1 MSIFSIGVSGLQ
13 TAQIALNTTSNNITN
28 VYTPGYNRELTLL
41 AESGIGGVRVSGVQR
56 QFDYFI
62 ASQLNSATSALSG
75 LQNYQTQISQINN
88 LLADSD
94 AGLAPL
100 MQDFFS
106 AIQDLVSAPSDPAA
120 RQEVIGTADT
130 LASQVRSVDTYL
142 QDMQR
147 NVNIQIS
154 DEVTQIN
161 DTAALIAK
169 LNKDI
174 ALATAKSGEPPN
186 SLLNERD
193 LLVNQLSERVEVRLL
208 IQDGG
213 YYNISLPNGQP
224 LVTGTESFELEA
236 VASSSDPSRLV
247 VGYRDSAGN
256 LKELPESLF
265 TEGSIGGLFS
275 FRSEI
280 LDDVQNQVGH
290 LAVSIALAV
299 NEQHQLGVDLNGD
312 PGGEFFSIGAPTT
325 YANSNN
331 SGTAVASAEFS
342 DVLSLRGVDYDLR
355 VSDAASGEFTIT
367 PSDGSA
373 AFTLTLDGANQ
384 LTFDGLT
391 ITVDDPS
398 ALADGDRFQLQPTR
412 RAAADF
418 DNLIEDASAIAAG
431 MGDGSGD
438 NRNALALLDLQSA
451 QLVGGQAS
459 FNQAYA
465 SMVGFVGNKTN
476 IVQVNLAAQ
485 QSLTEQIFNM
495 QQSESGVNLDEEAT
509 NLIRY
514 QQYYQASAKLIEV
527 GGTLLDTILGL
538 RS

>member
-213 YYNISLPNGQP
+213 YYNISLPSGQP

-325 YANSNN
+325 YANTNN

-373 AFTLTLDGANQ
+373 AFTLPLDAANQ
-384 LTFDGLT
+384 LSFDGLT

-398 ALADGDRFQLQPTR
+398 VLADGDRYQLQPTR

>member
-41 AESGIGGVRVSGVQR
+41 AESGIGGVRVNGVQR

-62 ASQLNSATSALSG
+62 ASQLNSATSALTG
-75 LQNYQTQISQINN
+75 LQNYQTQVSQINN

-236 VASSSDPSRLV
+236 VKSSSDPNRLV

-299 NEQHQLGVDLNGD
+299 NEQHQLGVDLNGN

-325 YANSNN
+325 YANTNN

-342 DVLSLRGVDYDLR
+342 DVLSLRGVDYELR
-355 VSDAASGEFTIT
+355 VSDAASGEFTVT
-367 PSDGSA
+367 PSDGTA

-398 ALADGDRFQLQPTR
+398 ALADGDRYQLQPTR

-431 MGDGSGD
+431 MGEGSGD